1 MLIFYIL
8 IAIFIAWIWVD
19 YFLLIDIYEKDNL
32 GYLILMFLL
41 GASSVLIVFGLE
53 KYFLKHFNFE
63 LTNSFINDFIYS
75 VLKIGLVEEI
85 SKLIPFLIFYKLFK
99 KQFNEPIDYI
109 IFISVSALGF
119 SAVENIIY
127 FNRNGAGII
136 NGRAIL
142 STVGH
147 MFDTA
152 LIGYGIVLYKFK
164 QKPLIILIIFLFLA
178 ALSHGFYDF
187 WLLYESTKK
196 GGIFITIL
204 YFLITIEIFSTILN
218 NSLNNSSFFNYKI
231 VIDSNRVYKKLLIY
245 YGLVY
250 LLQTI
255 VLSFSE
261 GLEYALKVL
270 HGSIYF
276 TGFIIVITSK
286 RLSRF
291 KLIKNRWN
299 KVSISFPFTFNNSGT
314 GLVIK
319 GDSYNESYIS
329 EFYNDYIQIVPLSY
343 RNTYLGDIKNA
354 YIEKKIFLKND
365 ETFYLAK
372 VYQDESNENFKN
384 YLLKPKTK
392 GKVKTNDSELIIGL
406 LDIGVN
412 NLENNKLKFNDFDF
426 LEWCTISN
434 KK

>member
-178 ALSHGFYDF
+178 AFSHGFYDF

-276 TGFIIVITSK
+276 TGFIIIITSK

-291 KLIKNRWN
+291 KLM
-299 KVSISFPFTFNNSGT
+299 
-314 GLVIK
+314 
-319 GDSYNESYIS
+319 
-329 EFYNDYIQIVPLSY
+329 
-343 RNTYLGDIKNA
+343 
-354 YIEKKIFLKND
+354 KK
-365 ETFYLAK
+365 
-372 VYQDESNENFKN
+372 
-384 YLLKPKTK
+384 
-392 GKVKTNDSELIIGL
+392 
-406 LDIGVN
+406 
-412 NLENNKLKFNDFDF
+412 
-426 LEWCTISN
+426 
-434 KK
+434 